1 MNWLR
6 YEDLPPSPSPFFRE
20 WFALRFDA
28 PDFRANLSSL
38 DIDRIMS
45 KAPGDWRYAKGEEVY
60 PLLRAP
66 AAKDENTEQLRKL
79 QEALAAKQS
88 VIDRIHEWSAPN
100 RI

>member
-1 MNWLR
+1 MNWLL
-6 YEDLPPSPSPFFRE
+6 YKDLPEVMMPFARE

-28 PDFRANLSSL
+28 VGLYTNLSRA
-38 DIDRIMS
+38 DITNVVQRL
-45 KAPGDWRYAKGEEVY
+45 PGDWRYAKAEDVY

-66 AAKDENTEQLRKL
+66 AAKEENTEQLRKL
-79 QEALAAKQS
+79 QEALAAKQA